1 MRRLLDALFGLWQ
14 PPPDLPN
21 PPPSRVPEPK
31 PRRPGGLRDAVAV
44 AEPDCNPPV
53 DARSSPL
60 PR

>member
-1 MRRLLDALFGLWQ
+1 MRRLLDALFALWQ

-31 PRRPGGLRDAVAV
+31 PQRPGGRGDAIAI
-44 AEPDCNPPV
+44 AEPDPDASV
-53 DARSSPL
+53 DARSSAL